1 MMPHLFAR
9 TMFNTGMSPFP
20 NIARLRYSVLG
31 NEQGS
36 LLSVLVGV
44 VEQLCDRESRTNLP
58 LAGRQQAGR
67 TLSKAVLAVAVFD
80 GGAQG
85 VLTNMTL
92 ACIHSS
98 VKERRWACSHLGR
111 YCGESQP
118 CVCVSTRMRHH

>member
-1 MMPHLFAR
+1 
-9 TMFNTGMSPFP
+9 MSPFP

-36 LLSVLVGV
+36 LLSVLLGV

-58 LAGRQQAGR
+58 LAGRQQAGS

-98 VKERRWACSHLGR
+98 VKERHWAGSHLGR